1 MKTSTILSL
10 ILAAVL
16 LSSCDPEDKT
26 SPVALFEA
34 QTPLRHM
41 LKVNL
46 DASKSFS
53 TVNSDRLEYRWD
65 INGDHLEWETYWLSN
80 PIVTIQFPYIYN
92 GHIGLQV
99 RSSNGNVTELYQGLY
114 SDEDYNI
121 QDAFSDLEIDFR
133 RINYSF
139 RGSNYHRSWVWAY
152 DNIQLPASG
161 AWYNF
166 PAGSDRAAYGS
177 LIPWNVANTLEKT
190 YYLPTRADWQKMIDY
205 CGGAELAGFNLQVK
219 TENGLQ
225 LSFPGVAINDQLQE
239 NGKSGYYWTG
249 DEADANSAWAL
260 KITAGS
266 DLAEFV
272 ILDKSSLASVRLMN
286 EHFQYYK

>member
-1 MKTSTILSL
+1 MKTITILSL
-10 ILAAVL
+10 FLAAVL

-41 LKVNL
+41 LKVKL

-65 INGDHLEWETYWLSN
+65 INGDHLDWETYWLSN
-80 PIVTIQFPYIYN
+80 PVVTIQFPYEYN

-99 RSSNGNVTELYQGLY
+99 RSSNGNITELYQGLY
-114 SDEDYNI
+114 SDEVYNI
-121 QDAFSDLEIDFR
+121 QAAFSDLEIDFR
-133 RINYSF
+133 RITYYF

-152 DNIQLPASG
+152 DNIQLPESG

-166 PAGSDRAAYGS
+166 SAGSDRAAYGS
-177 LIPWNVANTLEKT
+177 LIPWDVASTLEKT
-190 YYLPTRADWQKMIDY
+190 YYLPSRADWQKMIDY
-205 CGGAELAGFNLQVK
+205 CGGVGLAGFNLQVK
-219 TENGLQ
+219 TKNGLQ
-225 LSFPGVAINDQLQE
+225 LSCPGIVVNGQLQE
-239 NGKSGYYWTG
+239 EGVSGYYWTG

-260 KITAGS
+260 KITPDS
-266 DLAEFV
+266 DLVELV
-272 ILDKSSLASVRLMN
+272 TLDKSSLASVRLMY
-286 EHFQYYK
+286 EYFQLF